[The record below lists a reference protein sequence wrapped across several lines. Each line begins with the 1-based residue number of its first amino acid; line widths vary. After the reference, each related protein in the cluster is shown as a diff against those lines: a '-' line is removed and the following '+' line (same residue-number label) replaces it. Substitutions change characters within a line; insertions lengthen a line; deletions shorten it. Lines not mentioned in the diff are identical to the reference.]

1 MKLGFLPK
9 RQLLPEQYLKLSP
22 GSEQTWLTDPFKK
35 ERSRT
40 VVHELAKNVLTA
52 GFNPD
57 LIVGDDASG
66 HLPTLVIGS
75 ILRERARIT
84 NATMPVIRFMSGEV
98 ARNAHLDKSFSGHK
112 DPATL
117 IITEYIFS
125 GKAIGNILGS
135 LRHNGFKIDPTR
147 TKVATVS
154 CEVNST
160 GDGIFAK
167 NVMLNNRG
175 LLVGSLGSQPDFFG
189 WKKSPRWSE
198 KYIGCDTSGKT
209 ALPSLTQ
216 PITPA
221 MMAARMD
228 SARLARDIAVSSSEI
243 FSNSIKTYLQHM
255 LTTEEEYSSL
265 INTGR

>member
-98 ARNAHLDKSFSGHK
+98 ARNAHLDKSFFWARRSSNTHNYR
-112 DPATL
+112 
-117 IITEYIFS
+117 IYIFWQS
-125 GKAIGNILGS
+125 HRKYLG
-135 LRHNGFKIDPTR
+135 LI
-147 TKVATVS
+147 
-154 CEVNST
+154 
-160 GDGIFAK
+160 
-167 NVMLNNRG
+167 
-175 LLVGSLGSQPDFFG
+175 
-189 WKKSPRWSE
+189 
-198 KYIGCDTSGKT
+198 TS
-209 ALPSLTQ
+209 
-216 PITPA
+216 
-221 MMAARMD
+221 
-228 SARLARDIAVSSSEI
+228 
-243 FSNSIKTYLQHM
+243 
-255 LTTEEEYSSL
+255 
-265 INTGR
+265 